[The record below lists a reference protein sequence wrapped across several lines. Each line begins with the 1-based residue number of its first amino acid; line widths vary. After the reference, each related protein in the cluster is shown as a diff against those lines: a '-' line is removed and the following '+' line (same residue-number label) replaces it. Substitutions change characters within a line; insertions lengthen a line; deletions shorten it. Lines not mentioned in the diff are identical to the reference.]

1 MAPTTEIPQT
11 VQWNGKTVPVYPMET
26 VDFSRLLSQEP
37 AELEKVLQCCKK
49 EGYFYLDM
57 NGIDGRRF
65 LEDQEQTLQ
74 LMYRFFDAPIEAK
87 NEFGLIAP
95 HLG

>member
-1 MAPTTEIPQT
+1 
-11 VQWNGKTVPVYPMET
+11 MET

-37 AELEKVLQCCKK
+37 AELEKTLRCCQK
-49 EGYFYLDM
+49 EGYFYLNL

-65 LEDQEQTLQ
+65 LEDQNKTLE
-74 LMYRFFDAPIEAK
+74 LMHKFFESPLEAK
-87 NEFGLIAP
+87 NEFGLVAP